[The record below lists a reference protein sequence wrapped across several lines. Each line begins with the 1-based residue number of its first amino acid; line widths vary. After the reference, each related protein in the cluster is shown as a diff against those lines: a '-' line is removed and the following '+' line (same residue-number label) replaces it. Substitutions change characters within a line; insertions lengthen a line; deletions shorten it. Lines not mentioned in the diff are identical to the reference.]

1 MVYIC
6 TNETKW
12 IKHYAPLLRFFNIKK
27 MRKKT
32 SSLKMIFLNHSV
44 RQIISIKRE
53 REQCPLYILL
63 PQVKL
68 CRRNSM
74 AYLTLVTAGII
85 RHEDV
90 NQIIILLSFWNVIWK
105 KGNAM
110 SRKKGLV
117 CGDREGHS
125 LKSIDKNNGL
135 IFFYIM

>member
-1 MVYIC
+1 MG
-6 TNETKW
+6 
-12 IKHYAPLLRFFNIKK
+12 
-27 MRKKT
+27 KKT

-90 NQIIILLSFWNVIWK
+90 NQIINLLSF
-105 KGNAM
+105 
-110 SRKKGLV
+110 
-117 CGDREGHS
+117 
-125 LKSIDKNNGL
+125 
-135 IFFYIM
+135 